1 MKNIFPPFRL
11 IFVMFALVF
20 YPSCGEEFLQ
30 VKPLGEINAQNFF
43 QEEKQGGWAINA
55 IYNQMRSWDFV
66 SFPYLGMTDIVSDD
80 AVKGSFPA
88 DAERLNAFDDFIY
101 DSRNPEDIRQTWR
114 GYYQAIFRANVAI
127 DGIPKIPKMNETLRK
142 KWLGEAH
149 FLRAHFYFNL
159 VRWFGSVPLITKP
172 LTQDEFYT
180 QERAGVE
187 KLYEQIKSDL
197 NVAISSL
204 PLKSAMEP
212 IDLGRVSKGSAA
224 GLLAKVFLTQ
234 GDFTNAAKWAKEV
247 IDSKE
252 YSLYPDYARLFRKEG
267 ENGVESL
274 FEIQATA
281 LEASYAGATAFN
293 MVQGV
298 RGSPNL
304 GWGFNNPS
312 DDLVRS
318 YEPGDPRRD
327 ATVLY
332 VGEVLPDGSGV
343 IEDNPSMENERY
355 NQKAWV
361 ESHPGLQDNGPGNIR
376 ILRYADVLL
385 MAAEALNEINN
396 PTEALKYLNQV
407 RQRARGTRTTVL
419 PDLVFSDKLTLR
431 ERIWK
436 ERRIELAMEQQRWFD
451 LLRTGQV
458 EKVMKNLGKNFIKG
472 KHELF
477 PIPQTEIDLSE
488 GKMTQNPGY

>member
-88 DAERLNAFDDFIY
+88 DAERLNAFDDFTY

-127 DGIPKIPKMNETLRK
+127 DGIPKIPKMNESLRK
-142 KWLGEAH
+142 RWLGEAH

-180 QERAGVE
+180 QERASVE

-197 NVAISSL
+197 NIAVTSL

-212 IDLGRVSKGSAA
+212 VDLGRVTKGSAA
-224 GLLAKVFLTQ
+224 GLLAKVYLTQ

-252 YSLYPDYARLFRKEG
+252 YSLFPDYARLFRKEG

-332 VGEVLPDGSGV
+332 VG
-343 IEDNPSMENERY
+343 
-355 NQKAWV
+355 
-361 ESHPGLQDNGPGNIR
+361 
-376 ILRYADVLL
+376 
-385 MAAEALNEINN
+385 
-396 PTEALKYLNQV
+396 
-407 RQRARGTRTTVL
+407 
-419 PDLVFSDKLTLR
+419 
-431 ERIWK
+431 
-436 ERRIELAMEQQRWFD
+436 
-451 LLRTGQV
+451 
-458 EKVMKNLGKNFIKG
+458 
-472 KHELF
+472 
-477 PIPQTEIDLSE
+477 
-488 GKMTQNPGY
+488 

>member
-1 MKNIFPPFRL
+1 MFHRKNKLLVVLLLFS
-11 IFVMFALVF
+11 FALF
-20 YPSCGEEFLQ
+20 S
-30 VKPLGEINAQNFF
+30 
-43 QEEKQGGWAINA
+43 QET
-55 IYNQMRSWDFV
+55 
-66 SFPYLGMTDIVSDD
+66 P
-80 AVKGSFPA
+80 
-88 DAERLNAFDDFIY
+88 FILHF
-101 DSRNPEDIRQTWR
+101 SRND
-114 GYYQAIFRANVAI
+114 YQGLNQNWSLGQSSDGFIFSAN
-127 DGIPKIPKMNETLRK
+127 
-142 KWLGEAH
+142 
-149 FLRAHFYFNL
+149 
-159 VRWFGSVPLITKP
+159 S
-172 LTQDEFYT
+172 
-180 QERAGVE
+180 
-187 KLYEQIKSDL
+187 
-197 NVAISSL
+197 
-204 PLKSAMEP
+204 
-212 IDLGRVSKGSAA
+212 A
-224 GLLAKVFLTQ
+224 GLLVADGQNWRKFELPKGQIIRSLSVSSQNKVFTGSVGTFGYWEKDKFGQFYYVDLA
-234 GDFTNAAKWAKEV
+234 GDNLDSLHLKEEFWHILPKNNDLYFQSFSVIYKWKNKKVSKIIPPGNIMFLQKVGNKIVVPV
-247 IDSKE
+247 IGKG
-252 YSLYPDYARLFRKEG
+252 LFLLNE
-267 ENGVESL
+267 EDN
-274 FEIQATA
+274 T
-281 LEASYAGATAFN
+281 FN

-343 IEDNPSMENERY
+343 VEDNPSMDNERY

-376 ILRYADVLL
+376 LLRYADVLL
-385 MAAEALNEINN
+385 IAAESINELNN

-407 RQRARGTRTTVL
+407 RQRARGTRSTVL
-419 PDLVFSDKLTLR
+419 PDVVFSDKLTLR

-451 LLRTGQV
+451 LVRTGQA
-458 EKVMKNLGKNFIKG
+458 EKIMKNVGKNFIKG

>member
-1 MKNIFPPFRL
+1 M
-11 IFVMFALVF
+11 
-20 YPSCGEEFLQ
+20 
-30 VKPLGEINAQNFF
+30 
-43 QEEKQGGWAINA
+43 
-55 IYNQMRSWDFV
+55 
-66 SFPYLGMTDIVSDD
+66 
-80 AVKGSFPA
+80 
-88 DAERLNAFDDFIY
+88 
-101 DSRNPEDIRQTWR
+101 
-114 GYYQAIFRANVAI
+114 
-127 DGIPKIPKMNETLRK
+127 
-142 KWLGEAH
+142 GEAH

-159 VRWFGSVPLITKP
+159 VRWFGSVPLITRP

-180 QERAGVE
+180 QERASVE
-187 KLYEQIKSDL
+187 KLYEQIKADL
-197 NVAISSL
+197 NIAVTGL

-212 IDLGRVSKGSAA
+212 IDLGRVSKGTAA

-281 LEASYAGATAFN
+281 LEASYAGATVFN

-318 YEPGDPRRD
+318 YESGDPRRD

-376 ILRYADVLL
+376 ILRYADILL
-385 MAAEALNEINN
+385 IAAESLNEINN

-419 PDLVFSDKLTLR
+419 PDVVSVDKVTLR

-451 LLRTGQV
+451 LVRTGQA
-458 EKVMKNLGKNFIKG
+458 EKVMKNVGKNFIKG
-472 KHELF
+472 KHDLF

>member
-1 MKNIFPPFRL
+1 M
-11 IFVMFALVF
+11 
-20 YPSCGEEFLQ
+20 
-30 VKPLGEINAQNFF
+30 
-43 QEEKQGGWAINA
+43 
-55 IYNQMRSWDFV
+55 D
-66 SFPYLGMTDIVSDD
+66 
-80 AVKGSFPA
+80 
-88 DAERLNAFDDFIY
+88 
-101 DSRNPEDIRQTWR
+101 
-114 GYYQAIFRANVAI
+114 
-127 DGIPKIPKMNETLRK
+127 ETLRK

-180 QERAGVE
+180 QERASVE

-197 NVAISSL
+197 NVAASSL

-212 IDLGRVSKGSAA
+212 IDLGRVSKGTAA

-281 LEASYAGATAFN
+281 LEASYAGATVFN

-376 ILRYADVLL
+376 ILRYADILL
-385 MAAEALNEINN
+385 IAAEALNELNN

-419 PDLVFSDKLTLR
+419 PDVVSADKVTLR

-451 LLRTGQV
+451 LVRTGQV

-472 KHELF
+472 KHDLF